1 MREVLKLLTSVID
14 NISPYFYYIVY
25 LFYLFYIAVYLGLD
39 KKYERYVLRLK
50 TGIRIFI
57 GFFLILHFNPLVKN
71 KLTLTEIDRR
81 IILSSGIVIILDAG
95 ISALIEEKL
104 QEVKYKYDDSKEE
117 K

>member
-1 MREVLKLLTSVID
+1 MREVLKLLTNVID

-25 LFYLFYIAVYLGLD
+25 LFYLLYIALYLGLD
-39 KKYERYVLRLK
+39 KKYERFLLRLK
-50 TGIRIFI
+50 TTIRIFI
-57 GFFLILHFNPLVKN
+57 GLFLILHFNPLVKN

-81 IILSSGIVIILDAG
+81 IILSSGIVIIFDAG

-104 QEVKYKYDDSKEE
+104 QEAKYKYEERKEE